1 MLKALISASGFLLL
15 IINSVLAQDLNI
27 QIDVITHLNTASE
40 IRIEQNEIYSATT
53 GGLLIFDFAS
63 NESRVFTAANG
74 IFDHNF
80 QALDLGRNNL
90 IILGSKSGA
99 LTFFNPE
106 TEAVK
111 NDENLIGQTIVDILA
126 IEDSLWVLSKN
137 FISVYLYDQTK
148 SRYQFRESYQDFNLQ
163 FDRFYAMTYANG
175 RIWLASDRGL
185 VSAPANFLKFNL
197 YAVNNWRVQTS
208 ADGLPSDAIFD
219 VVSGSYVTGT
229 NNSGIFL
236 ATAGGV
242 SRYDFNTFVRIP
254 SSNSIR
260 KLYLTDSALYGAT
273 TRQVFRMGDNQSET
287 LYTLPNGQI
296 TDLALD
302 NDGNVW
308 VSILKRGLQNL
319 KTGQN
324 LNADGPLANHIGEVL
339 VDASGKVWC
348 SAATLGETP
357 NAGIFLLTDTGW
369 QNYFFFGGNGNTFG
383 NLNSSNPIF
392 EDTEGNIWIG
402 SWGGGVV
409 VFDQELNYSTINT
422 ATDPGNVWV
431 SSVTRDDTLS
441 VQTVPELQSVFSPVN
456 ASNNFVTVITDVF
469 FDTQRQSIWV
479 LNYSPSN
486 NLPLVEYADNAF
498 RESALSGDAWKR
510 FSPPVNK
517 NEVHKLTQDFSGDL
531 WLATSGGVVQIRFDG
546 DQFATATYNEND
558 NMKSNQVNSIAADQD
573 GYVWIGT
580 RTGLN
585 AILGGQVFD
594 FRETFQPIGLKIN
607 DIYVDSRN
615 NKWFATDQGLSILK
629 GEGSPFE
636 PSSWIDLVPFNTSLD
651 VEQLGVRS
659 TAFQEN
665 MPSEVI
671 NSVFVDEKNG
681 DVYLGTNEGLAIIR
695 NNPFASTFSDFAK
708 LKVGPNPF
716 ILNEGERNTLNFR
729 QLVPGSQ
736 VKILTI
742 NGQLIRVLTR
752 GILDEIRWDGR
763 NDDGK
768 FVATGVY
775 VFMITSEN
783 GQETA
788 GKVLVVNQ

>member
-1 MLKALISASGFLLL
+1 MLKAMISAIGFLFL
-15 IINSVLAQDLNI
+15 IFIPALSQDLNL
-27 QIDVITHLNTASE
+27 QIDVVTHLNSPSE
-40 IRIEQNEIYSATT
+40 IRIDQNTIYSATS
-53 GGLLIFDFAS
+53 GGLFIHNLES

-74 IFDHNF
+74 IFDHNL
-80 QALDLGRNNL
+80 QAIDRGRNNL
-90 IILGSKSGA
+90 LILGSKSGV
-99 LTFFNPE
+99 LTFFDSE

-111 NDENLIGQTIVDILA
+111 NDENLIGETIVDILA

-137 FISVYLYDQTK
+137 FISVYLFDETK

-163 FDRFYAMTYANG
+163 FDRFYAMAYANG
-175 RIWLASDRGL
+175 RVWLASDQGL

-197 YAVNNWRVQTS
+197 YAVNNWRVQTT
-208 ADGLPSDAIFD
+208 ADGLPSNAIFD
-219 VVSGSYVTGT
+219 IAAAPE
-229 NNSGIFL
+229 NSGLFL
-236 ATAGGV
+236 ATSGGV
-242 SRYDFNTFVRIP
+242 AQYGFDTFVRLP
-254 SSNSIR
+254 SSNSVR
-260 KLYLTDSALYGAT
+260 KLYLAGNVLYGAT
-273 TRQVFRMGDNQSET
+273 TRQVFRMSDNQSET
-287 LYTLPNGQI
+287 LYSLPGGRQI
-296 TDLALD
+296 MDIALD
-302 NDGNVW
+302 NAGDVW
-308 VSILKRGLQNL
+308 VSILKRGVQNL
-319 KTGQN
+319 KTGQK
-324 LNADGPLANHIGEVL
+324 LVADGPLANHIGEVL

-357 NAGIFLLTDTGW
+357 NQGIFLLTDAGW
-369 QNYFFFGGNGNTFG
+369 QNYFFFGGSSNSFS

-392 EDTEGNIWIG
+392 EDADGNIWIG

-409 VFDQELNYSTINT
+409 IFDPELNYQTIN
-422 ATDPGNVWV
+422 ASVDPGKVWI
-431 SSVTRDDTLS
+431 SSVSRDDTLDL
-441 VQTVPELQSVFSPVN
+441 QTASELRNVFVS
-456 ASNNFVTVITDVF
+456 ATTKNNFTTVITDMF
-469 FDTQRQSIWV
+469 FDANRQSIWV
-479 LNYSPSN
+479 LNYAATN
-486 NLPLVEYADNAF
+486 NLPLVEYKDVAF
-498 RESALSGDAWKR
+498 RQSAFSADSWNR
-510 FSPPVNK
+510 FAPPVNK
-517 NEVHKLTQDFSGDL
+517 NETHKLTQDFSGDL
-531 WLATSGGVVQIRFDG
+531 WMATSGGVVQIRFDG
-546 DQFATATYNEND
+546 DQFATATYNESD
-558 NMKSNQVNSIAADQD
+558 NMKSDQVNAIAADQD
-573 GYVWIGT
+573 GYVWVGT

-607 DIYVDSRN
+607 DIFVDSRN

-659 TAFQEN
+659 KAFQEN
-665 MPSEVI
+665 LPSEII

-681 DVYLGTNEGLAIIR
+681 DVYLGTDQGLAIIR

-716 ILNEGERNTLNFR
+716 LLNEGERNTLNFR

-736 VKILTI
+736 VKILSI
-742 NGQLIRVLTR
+742 NGQLIRLLTR

-763 NDDGK
+763 NEDGK

-775 VFMITSEN
+775 LYMITSEN